1 MRRQRTAHLWRL
13 LATIVALT
21 FLALGSFW
29 LVQVMNEGANGGPS
43 DPRKNEP
50 DYFVNNFSMV
60 RMSKTGQPAYIVSGV
75 QLTHRPSDD
84 SEDVDKPFVRDMTP
98 GKPPLDI
105 HAVHAHV
112 SDNNSRVQL
121 NGNVIIDRPA
131 SPLSQSLHMTTE
143 ALTVFPDSEEMQTDL
158 PVQMTSG
165 TSIMNGVGMKA
176 NNATGRV
183 EIMNKVHIFYPPRQ
197 AGQAKPAR

>member
-131 SPLSQSLHMTTE
+131 GPLSQSLHMTTE

-183 EIMNKVHIFYPPRQ
+183 EIMNKVHIFYPPKQ